1 MKRIVKII
9 SVMAAVMV
17 AFTACKNDEDIIG
30 TNDGEGFFI
39 NRTDLALNKGASA
52 PLVATVTP
60 KGSAQ
65 VNWSSANEAVAT
77 VSNEG
82 VVTAVGAG
90 ETVITA
96 KAGSKSLQCTVYVTS
111 MVTSV
116 TLDNN
121 TAELWYGEEL
131 QLTATA
137 NPDDI
142 NVPMDTVWTSSN
154 ESVVT
159 VSKKGL
165 VKAVGGGQATVAVSI
180 NGVSSACDFNIRRN
194 ADGVKITTYTSE
206 LAAHRAFQ
214 FEAELYPAD
223 VTESL
228 DFEWSVDNS
237 VYASISET
245 GLLTGIEEGNIT
257 VTVKAGEFSDSV
269 PVTIKREPQTV
280 TITTT
285 SVDNFTDGDITFT
298 FNGGVRWGGS
308 RYGVEFHTG
317 SGVTI
322 SVASGFKITKITFS
336 STYGNRDFVVDTGT
350 YKRSS
355 SSHTWEATENVS
367 SVTFTNNNAETDV
380 LKFTITYE

>member
-1 MKRIVKII
+1 
-9 SVMAAVMV
+9 MAAVMV

-228 DFEWSVDNS
+228 DFEWSVDNP

>member
-1 MKRIVKII
+1 
-9 SVMAAVMV
+9 MAAVMV

-65 VNWSSANEAVAT
+65 VSWSSANEAVAT

-82 VVTAVGAG
+82 IVTAVGAG

-111 MVTSV
+111 LVTSV
-116 TLDNN
+116 ALDKT

-131 QLTATA
+131 QLTAVA
-137 NPDDI
+137 SPDDI

-194 ADGVKITTYTSE
+194 AEGVKITTSTSE
-206 LAAHRAFQ
+206 LAAHRTFQ
-214 FEAELYPAD
+214 FAAVLTPDD
-223 VTESL
+223 VTEPL
-228 DFEWSVDNS
+228 DFEWSVDNTD
-237 VYASISET
+237 YASIDEN
-245 GLLTGIEEGNIT
+245 GLLTGIAAGNVT

-285 SVDNFTDGDITFT
+285 SVNNFTEGDITFT
-298 FNGGVRWGGS
+298 FNGGVNWGGS

-322 SVASGFKITKITFS
+322 SVATGFKITKITFTN
-336 STYGNRDFVVDTGT
+336 TYGSRNFTVDNGS
-350 YKRSS
+350 YSRSGS
-355 SSHTWEATENVS
+355 NHTWEATEDVS
-367 SVTFTNNNAETDV
+367 SVTFTNNNAEIDV

>member
-1 MKRIVKII
+1 
-9 SVMAAVMV
+9 MAAVMV